1 MNARK
6 SIGAMVA
13 AFLVLVATNWLV
25 HGVLLRGSYQALAVT
40 FRPMAMI
47 RARMWLVLVGQALF
61 AIAFVYVYIRGLERK
76 PWLAQGVRFG
86 VVIWLMTV
94 IPAALAEYV
103 TLLLPHRL
111 ALHWMLLG
119 LVQLVILGIVVAAI
133 VGEPAA
139 TA

>member
-13 AFLVLVATNWLV
+13 AFLVLVATNWVV
-25 HGVLLRGSYQALAVT
+25 HGVLLRSSYEALAVT
-40 FRPMAMI
+40 FRPVGMI
-47 RARMWLVLVGQALF
+47 HARMWLVLVGQALF
-61 AIAFVYVYIRGLERK
+61 AIAFVYVYLRGLERK
-76 PWLAQGVRFG
+76 PWLAQGARYG

-94 IPAALAEYV
+94 IPASLAEYV
-103 TLLLPHRL
+103 TLFIPHQL

-119 LVQLVILGIVVAAI
+119 LAQLVITGIVVAAI